1 MDPSLLDTDMLSE
14 VLKLKSRKVVRR
26 AAVYLREYGQFAVSS
41 FTRYEALRGLKER
54 GADKQLAR
62 FSAFCAHSLVLPVTD
77 SILDRASD
85 LWVTAR
91 RRGLSARD
99 ADLIIAA
106 TSLEHGRSLVT
117 GNYEHFSWIAGLKL
131 ENWRS

>member
-1 MDPSLLDTDMLSE
+1 M
-14 VLKLKSRKVVRR
+14 
-26 AAVYLREYGQFAVSS
+26 YLREYGQFAISS

-62 FSAFCAHSLVLPVTD
+62 FSAFCAHRLVLPVTD
-77 SILDRASD
+77 SILDRA
-85 LWVTAR
+85 R
-91 RRGLSARD
+91 IYGLRCAVEDYRRD